1 MDLRSQNVCPRCGER
16 VERRTEAP
24 WKHLARTDCTFND
37 FGYTDE
43 QQLTLEEAA

>member
-24 WKHLARTDCTFND
+24 WKHLARTDCTWP
-37 FGYTDE
+37 TDE